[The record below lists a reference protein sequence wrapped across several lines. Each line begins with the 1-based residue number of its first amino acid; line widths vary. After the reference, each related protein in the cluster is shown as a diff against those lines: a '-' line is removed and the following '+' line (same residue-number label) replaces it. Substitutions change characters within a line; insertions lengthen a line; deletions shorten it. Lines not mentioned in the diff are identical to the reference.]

1 MNSEVTKGIIYR
13 VIKYSDRSAI
23 CFGYTEQR
31 GRLKFFVSNA
41 FGKNRSIQKILPAE
55 IRYVYK
61 DNTDLHKITAIEYLT
76 EYSFF
81 QTETPLYLRLNLIFE
96 IIEDLFPLGSN
107 LDELWRYLISLNR
120 ENYIKGV
127 SYILFYILE
136 TSGIINRG
144 VCIFCGAEMEK
155 YSFIC
160 ERCEYLNVDDE
171 LKRFVKALE
180 DRGSFKKFFM
190 KDDSYIINL
199 IFDILKKHQI
209 FPKSLKLIKDLN
221 I

>member
-13 VIKYSDRSAI
+13 IIKYSDRSAI
-23 CFGYTEQR
+23 CFGFTEQR

-41 FGKNRSIQKILPAE
+41 FGKNRTIQKIFPAE
-55 IRYVYK
+55 ITYIYK

-76 EYSFF
+76 GYSFF

-107 LDELWRYLISLNR
+107 LDELWRYLMGLNR

-127 SYILFYILE
+127 AYILFYILE
-136 TSGIINRG
+136 TAGIISRG
-144 VCIFCGAEMEK
+144 ECIFCGMEMEK

-160 ERCEYLNVDDE
+160 ERCEDLNVDDE
-171 LKRFVKALE
+171 LKRFVKAFE
-180 DRGSFKKFFM
+180 DRGSFRKLLM
-190 KDDSYIINL
+190 KDDSYVINL
-199 IFDILKKHQI
+199 LSDILKKHQI
-209 FPKSLKLIKDLN
+209 FPKSLELIKYLN